1 MELDIYSLGLMAVG
15 LLIAGSVAG
24 ILAGLLGVGGGII
37 IVPVLLEFFAVT
49 GVDPAVRTHLAV
61 GTSLATIIATSI
73 SSIRSHHKR
82 GGVDWSL
89 WRLLAPSVA
98 IGVILGTL
106 TASQSPG
113 SVLALTFA
121 AVALAAAGYLLLF
134 PEGIAQGDRK
144 PGGPIIGGCGVAIGA
159 LSTMIGIGG
168 GTMTVPTL
176 VFFGTPVRRAIGT
189 SAAVGLIIAVIGCVG
204 FIVAGFGKDG
214 LPPLSF
220 GYVSLIGCAAIVPT
234 TVVTAPIGAW
244 LAHRLSPILVKRL
257 FAAFLTVAALRL
269 IATNI

>member
-1 MELDIYSLGLMAVG
+1 MEFDIFSLGLMIVG

-37 IVPVLLEFFAVT
+37 VVPVLLEFFT
-49 GVDPAVRTHLAV
+49 ITNVDPAVRTHLAV

-82 GGVDWSL
+82 GGVDWPL
-89 WRLLAPSVA
+89 WRLLAPSIA
-98 IGVILGTL
+98 IGVIVGTL
-106 TASQSPG
+106 TASRSPG

-121 AVALAAAGYLLLF
+121 AVALAAAAYLVLF
-134 PEGIAQGDRK
+134 PEGIAQGERK
-144 PGGPIIGGCGVAIGA
+144 PRGPVMGACGVAIGA

-176 VFFGTPVRRAIGT
+176 VFFGTPVRTAIGT

-204 FIVAGFGKDG
+204 FVVAGLGKAG
-214 LPPLSF
+214 LPPFSL
-220 GYVSLIGCAAIVPT
+220 GYVSLLGFAAIVPT
-234 TVVTAPIGAW
+234 TVATAPVGAW
-244 LAHRLSPILVKRL
+244 LAHRLSPVLVKRL
-257 FAAFLTVAALRL
+257 FAAFLTIAALRL
-269 IATNI
+269 ISANL

>member
-1 MELDIYSLGLMAVG
+1 MELDFASLALLGIG
-15 LLIAGSVAG
+15 LLVAG
-24 ILAGLLGVGGGII
+24 AVAGVLAGLLGVGGGII
-37 IVPVLLEFFAVT
+37 IVPVLLELFAIT
-49 GVDPAVRTHLAV
+49 GVDVAVRTHLAV

-82 GGVDWSL
+82 GSVDWSL
-89 WRLLAPSVA
+89 WRLLGPSVA
-98 IGVILGTL
+98 VGVVLGTL

-121 AVALAAAGYLLLF
+121 GVALAAAAYLILF
-134 PEGIAQGDRK
+134 PDGISQGERR
-144 PGGPIIGGCGVAIGA
+144 PGGPVISTCGVLIGA

-189 SAAVGLIIAVIGCVG
+189 SAAVGLIIALIGCVG
-204 FIVAGFGKDG
+204 FVVAGYNKPG
-214 LPPLSF
+214 LPPLSL
-220 GYVSLIGCAAIVPT
+220 GYVSLVGFAAIVPM
-234 TVVTAPIGAW
+234 TVLTAPIGAW

-257 FAAFLTVAALRL
+257 FAGFLVIAAIRL
-269 IATNI
+269 ISANI